1 RSNPALTRNV
11 PLNLIRLELPAQVWR
26 NSRFTFNC
34 RVRSAS
40 SAVGVA
46 SSTIVRLLTVIRGCK
61 WAMSMNAERKS
72 LPRRSKSSVLWPIVR
87 AGQLSSRQK
96 MKTPAAMTINT
107 TNVNAAGQEN
117 RPDVSEFRIWMFDVE
132 YWAFSSN
139 HPKKVPPPTP
149 DGREG

>member
-1 RSNPALTRNV
+1 
-11 PLNLIRLELPAQVWR
+11 
-26 NSRFTFNC
+26 
-34 RVRSAS
+34 
-40 SAVGVA
+40 
-46 SSTIVRLLTVIRGCK
+46 
-61 WAMSMNAERKS
+61 
-72 LPRRSKSSVLWPIVR
+72 
-87 AGQLSSRQK
+87 

-149 DGREG
+149 DGREGRLFPPEQSSKSAQLLPELKRCRNKNFYKYAVFPGAPRESKSPRLRMSILRVARFSLKALKIWTTCGTARCAF